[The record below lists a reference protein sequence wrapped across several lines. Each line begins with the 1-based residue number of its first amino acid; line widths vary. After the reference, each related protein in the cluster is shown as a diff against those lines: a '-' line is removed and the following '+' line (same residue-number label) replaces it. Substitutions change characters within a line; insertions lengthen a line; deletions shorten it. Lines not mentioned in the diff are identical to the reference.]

1 MSPMS
6 GSAPAGTPSIDSGR
20 GSFAIFSTWLKS
32 LKVKV
37 SGSWAARSRA
47 VALSARRAVITVSA
61 IVILSGVPSD
71 PGGSV
76 GLSSDGVVGAGDD
89 STGWPGEA
97 GLSGAVFPAPES
109 GPTEHAAHNTVARTS
124 GWVSGQVAAG
134 ASHLIEVRSLIVM
147 ASRSSLSHR
156 RYRP

>member
-1 MSPMS
+1 MSPTS

-32 LKVKV
+32 LKVNV

-47 VALSARRAVITVSA
+47 VALSARRAVVTVSA
-61 IVILSGVPSD
+61 IVILSGVP
-71 PGGSV
+71 PATEGGMRV
-76 GLSSDGVVGAGDD
+76 PSDGGVLAGDD
-89 STGWPGEA
+89 STGWPGES
-97 GLSGAVFPAPES
+97 GLAGAVCPRPES
-109 GPTEHAAHNTVARTS
+109 GPTEHAAPNTVARTS

-147 ASRSSLSHR
+147 ASR
-156 RYRP
+156 